1 VVRLTGRLAGISDG
15 YAVPVIAALRTTLAT
30 VLLGLACS
38 FASAPTATA
47 APAPAECEPLDL
59 DNPTAVREHAAAV
72 TDVFAG
78 RVREVKPRTAVGGGE
93 GKADQDNETSDGPS
107 DGPTRPADPRT
118 TRWQHTVSVESSFQS
133 THQPGDRVL
142 IVTQPSGRAGGLGKL
157 VQGATYVFF
166 VSGEEGM
173 DHLMAEACAG
183 TTRLPDGLT
192 AELRDQLDA
201 TLGEPVDDE
210 PTPDYTLSAPDD
222 GARSTPSLG
231 RLAAPGAAL
240 ALIGVLGL
248 LLLAR
253 IASRRT

>member
-1 VVRLTGRLAGISDG
+1 MVRLTGRLAGIRDG

-38 FASAPTATA
+38 FGPVPAAAA
-47 APAPAECEPLDL
+47 APALAECEPLDL
-59 DNPTAVREHAAAV
+59 DNATAVRESAAAV

-78 RVREVKPRTAVGGGE
+78 RVREVEPRTAVGGGE
-93 GKADQDNETSDGPS
+93 GKADQDNEPTDGPS
-107 DGPTRPADPRT
+107 DGPTRTPDPRT
-118 TRWQHTVSVESSFQS
+118 TRWQHTVTVESPFQS
-133 THQPGDRVL
+133 TRQPGDRVL
-142 IVTQPSGRAGGLGKL
+142 IVTRPSGPAGGLGKL

-166 VSGEEGM
+166 VSGEQGM
-173 DHLMAEACAG
+173 DHLLAEACAG
-183 TTRLPDGLT
+183 TTRLPNGLT

-201 TLGEPVDDE
+201 TLGEPVDEE